1 MKKKFFTKFDWSAF
15 WVATIVTFGVYFY
28 TLGPSVGL
36 EDSGELA
43 TASAHLGVP
52 HPPGYPFWTFCTW
65 IFCKIF
71 SSVTYMDHPNP
82 VWAVSCCS
90 AFFGALAA
98 GCMAMLISRSAADLI
113 NTVKKDSLF
122 ADNDSSTTNWLSF
135 LGGVSGALA
144 FAFSPV
150 EWSQSTIVE
159 IYSLNSL
166 FLVLVFLLS
175 YRWMRRPT
183 YKTLWFVAFVFGL
196 GLTNYQVLLF
206 AIVPLGIIILLK
218 NVKLF
223 RDFALFI
230 IPVLLTYHVLKT
242 ADFQRAKAGMSS
254 EVAAKAAPVGVSN
267 LEYAVSESNLGSSYI
282 DYWSDSK
289 AFQENKKNLDNQLL
303 QLKKEIKNLKEEGKT
318 IPSEMYKACLDC
330 EAKLNMMNS
339 VQRNA
344 YKVQSDKRRLNKL
357 SRLFDARRLAYIH
370 KEGLEIKDNDKRGRD
385 EMAAVEGSLK
395 NFGCDESDLVKHSDG
410 KYHLSYEAYEKI
422 KPLSEMVSKTKR
434 LPSQPIVIISILV
447 FFGFI
452 ISAFVLKKRNNV
464 DTAVKTVL
472 AGGASAA
479 FLLFLAGTLFARAG
493 TWSGVDAEQFAP
505 TADPFVYILVGVFI
519 LLSSS
524 FALAASL
531 RDDESLFA
539 GKSKYFILA
548 SGAFALCAI
557 LSVLMIVPSAD
568 GVAELFGYFNR
579 EYLPSYAEW
588 HKALSNEIASCSN
601 PAVKAELIKE
611 LNQPTNAYVS
621 WAPVLILLVIFV
633 SLSMFVKKGLC
644 YAIPVA
650 GFQIALFLLLSR
662 GAMHGLTHPT
672 TWWFWWPLVW
682 NFVVLALVWFIL
694 PYGKSVAGA
703 AFFTQLGVS
712 FYAYMP
718 IVSELR
724 NPPMN
729 WGYPR
734 TWEGFKHAI
743 TRGQYEEIR
752 MPDFASVSAF
762 FALVKNQILY
772 YFSELKIQ
780 FIDFL
785 LLLTILPLACWRA
798 TVRIAGKKHCFYALY
813 FSLFFA
819 ALLAVRAC
827 GFTFGFQDAGILQKF
842 DVVLILAMALPA
854 IIGML
859 YVIFNQFIM
868 RPAVVIYRFYSV
880 SMHNKRKDYIVA
892 CVLILLSL
900 AILSLLPCCKPGGSV
915 KYFALLVSMT
925 FIFAMAVMAVPFI
938 IKKRLEKSSF
948 CLSFDADNNTQH
960 WILSL
965 GACFFMMT
973 VPLILL
979 ANVKG
984 DIQDGF
990 IQKVKFISSYAMVA
1004 IWIGY
1009 GIILLVSFF
1018 RHLFSNMLKHEKAAF
1033 FIVLPLG
1040 IFFMCLAGIN
1050 PILKNYTD
1058 DELVLKYGGS
1068 EQNDHSFGW
1077 QFGAYQL
1084 DGAKAIRAQIT
1095 EDEEPL
1101 PDPDYPPPMEP
1112 YSILFG
1118 GTDPGRFV
1126 PTYMIYGA
1134 NFRPDIYLI
1143 TQNALADGTYMSV
1156 QRDLYG
1162 DEIWIPSEKDS
1173 AIAFER
1179 YAIKNGVDPKNGR
1192 LQVTGALEV
1201 MKINAELAEMMHE
1214 HDKKRHAFYIEESYP
1229 MPWMYPYWDENANAP
1244 KDGLVSPHGLVMKIN
1259 SEPTACDPE
1268 LVKKDRDFWDW
1279 YTRRLVGDPMYRR
1292 DFAAQKSFS
1301 KLRSTLGGYYHKH
1314 LNMQFHHLQAALL
1327 GRGKITEKEMTEKLD
1342 RIKYYTKNALSA
1354 YNEACF
1360 LYPISSEALNVYINF
1375 IDEIHYIEDFFEK
1388 MDKKISDSR
1397 FADLINGFL
1406 ADNIANKETLMND
1419 LLAHIEKKDPNNKLA
1434 LGLKEKLK
1442 RARER
1447 AE

>member
-1 MKKKFFTKFDWSAF
+1 MKKKFFTKFDWAAF
-15 WVATIVTFGVYFY
+15 WVATIVSFGVYFY

-71 SSVTYMDHPNP
+71 SSVTYMGHPNP

-113 NTVKKDSLF
+113 YTVKKDSLL
-122 ADNDSSTTNWLSF
+122 AENDSSTTNWLSF

-183 YKTLWFVAFVFGL
+183 DKTLWFAAFVFGL

-230 IPVLLTYHVLKT
+230 IPVLLTYQVLKT
-242 ADFQRAKAGMSS
+242 ADYQRAKAGMSS
-254 EVAAKAAPVGVSN
+254 EVLAKAAPVGVSN
-267 LEYAVSESNLGSSYI
+267 LEYAVIGSNLEPLYF
-282 DYWSDSK
+282 DYWSNPK
-289 AFQENKKNLDNQLL
+289 AFEERKKSLDHKLSVEKEGI
-303 QLKKEIKNLKEEGKT
+303 KKLKEEGKE
-318 IPSEMYKACLDC
+318 IPSAAYKACLDY
-330 EAKLNMMNS
+330 EAQLKMMIS

-344 YKVQSDKRRLNKL
+344 YKVDKKTLDKL
-357 SRLFDARRLAYIH
+357 DKISEAQYLSNIH
-370 KEGLEIKDNDKRGRD
+370 KQGLEDNEKNK
-385 EMAAVEGSLK
+385 ESLK
-395 NFGCDESDLVKHSDG
+395 NVKRILNNFGCGESDLVKHTDG
-410 KYHLSYEAYEKI
+410 KYHLSYQAYEKI

-434 LPSQPIVIISILV
+434 LPSQSIVIISILV

-452 ISAFVLKKRNNV
+452 ISAFVLKKRNDV

-505 TADPFVYILVGVFI
+505 TANPIVYVLVGVFI

-524 FALAASL
+524 FALAASF
-531 RDDESLFA
+531 RDDASLFT
-539 GKSKYFILA
+539 GKSKHYIIA
-548 SGAFALCAI
+548 SAGFALLAI
-557 LSVLMIVPSAD
+557 ISVLAIVPSID
-568 GVAELFGYFNR
+568 GIAELFGYFNR
-579 EYLPSYAEW
+579 EGLPSYANW
-588 HKALSNEIASCSN
+588 RMALSDEIASC
-601 PAVKAELIKE
+601 PDLAVKAELIKE

-621 WAPVLILLVIFV
+621 WLPISLLLVIFI
-633 SLSMFVKKGLC
+633 SLSIFIKKGLC
-644 YAIPVA
+644 FAIPVA

-662 GAMHGLTHPT
+662 GAVHGLTHPS

-682 NFVVLALVWFIL
+682 NFVVLALVWSVL

-703 AFFTQLGVS
+703 AFFTQLGVA

-752 MPDFASVSAF
+752 MPDFGGISAF
-762 FALVKNQILY
+762 FTIVKNQILY

-780 FIDFL
+780 FTDFL
-785 LLLTILPLACWRA
+785 LLLTILPLACWRV
-798 TVRIAGKKHCFYALY
+798 TVRKAGTKSCFFALH

-819 ALLAVRAC
+819 VLLAVRAC
-827 GFTFGFQDAGILQKF
+827 GFTFGFQDAGRLQKF
-842 DVVLILAMALPA
+842 DVVVILAMALPA
-854 IIGML
+854 IIGMM

-880 SMHNKRKDYIVA
+880 SMHNRRKDYIVA

-915 KYFALLVSMT
+915 KYFALFVSMT
-925 FIFAMAVMAVPFI
+925 FIFAIAVTAVPFI

-948 CLSFDADNNTQH
+948 CLSFDSDNNTQH
-960 WILSL
+960 WILAL
-965 GACFFMMT
+965 GACFFVMT

-984 DIQDGF
+984 DVQDGF

-1009 GIILLVSFF
+1009 GIILLASFF
-1018 RHLFSNMLKHEKAAF
+1018 RFFFSKMFVCVFL
-1033 FIVLPLG
+1033 
-1040 IFFMCLAGIN
+1040 MCLAGII

-1058 DELVLKYGGS
+1058 EEVVLKYGGS
-1068 EQNDHSFGW
+1068 EQNNHSFGW

-1143 TQNALADGTYMSV
+1143 TQNALADGTYMAV
-1156 QRDLYG
+1156 ERDLYG
-1162 DEIWIPSEKDS
+1162 DEIWIPSEEDS
-1173 AIAFER
+1173 AVAFQR
-1179 YAIKNGVDPKNGR
+1179 YADRKGKSAKNGR

-1201 MKINAELAEMMHE
+1201 MEINAELAKMMHE
-1214 HDKKRHAFYIEESYP
+1214 HDKTRHAFYIEESYA
-1229 MPWMYPYWDENANAP
+1229 MEWMYPKWDNEKRTP
-1244 KDGLVSPHGLVMKIN
+1244 VDGLVSPHGLVMKIN
-1259 SEPTACDPE
+1259 PEPTACDPE

-1279 YTRRLVGDPMYRR
+1279 YTRRLIDDPMYRR

-1301 KLRSTLGGYYHKH
+1301 KLRATL
-1314 LNMQFHHLQAALL
+1314 A
-1327 GRGKITEKEMTEKLD
+1327 
-1342 RIKYYTKNALSA
+1342 KYYRMNASLRFNQLRYSLIRYNGDKKTILEKIDSLKYFLKNAVAS
-1354 YNEACF
+1354 YSEARI
-1360 LYPISSEALNVYINF
+1360 LYPISPDTIGSYISFLEEFNFLENDLNNWVKELSRHKDMIELANTINLF
-1375 IDEIHYIEDFFEK
+1375 LNDVSNNRDNLLNDLIYYIDE
-1388 MDKKISDSR
+1388 
-1397 FADLINGFL
+1397 
-1406 ADNIANKETLMND
+1406 
-1419 LLAHIEKKDPNNKLA
+1419 KDPNSKL
-1434 LGLKEKLK
+1434 LQGLKDRLEYSKK
-1442 RARER
+1442 D
-1447 AE
+1447 